1 MKPKYL
7 LFMII
12 PFIIILFSFKLLVF
26 NYDFYEK
33 QFDHELDKDFVKG
46 NTLNLFEYFKGNSEL
61 SDNFNEKEKL
71 HLKDV
76 KDLINKFLFMF
87 YVLSMIF
94 IISIVYL
101 LYKKDFNAIRFNLI
115 VGGCF
120 TLFLILILVLF
131 DFSELF
137 LRFHYLIFSNEL
149 WLLNPETDLLI
160 NIFTENFFFNFFKRI
175 ILNSSIISCI
185 LIFVG
190 VLIKNVRS
198 QY

>member
-94 IISIVYL
+94 IISIVCL
-101 LYKKDFNAIRFNLI
+101 LYKKDFNAIRFSFI
-115 VGGCF
+115 VGGCL
-120 TLFLILILVLF
+120 TLLLILILVLF

>member
-76 KDLINKFLFMF
+76 KDLITKFLFIF
-87 YVLSMIF
+87 YVLSLIF